1 MLTQGIPTPSTWVNL
16 PPMTKSMPPTPPT
29 PATTRE
35 LLQLPPRR
43 WIRTSSLTSI
53 VIGVAAALALALVL
67 FPFRSSMLGAFLLGR
82 GITQPFTLAI
92 AITVAHYCIVRLLH
106 SSREHRFVGR
116 DWIPR
121 GMVNLRPHDE
131 DIKFLLGLI
140 SGRDTVV
147 GNRLARLLVCFRDS
161 GSRAIARELHQDDT
175 ALTQAEIE
183 DSFLV
188 TRTMIWVLPMLGFL
202 GTVLGISVSI
212 GGFSGLLADVKDLAK
227 VKAGLTQV
235 TGGLSTAF
243 DTTLLGIVCAVGC
256 MVLMSVAERSEYRLA
271 GDLEA
276 SINDALFPRLA
287 QDETTTAKL

>member
-1 MLTQGIPTPSTWVNL
+1 MPTNRASPS
-16 PPMTKSMPPTPPT
+16 
-29 PATTRE
+29 AARE

-43 WIRTSSLTSI
+43 WIRSNSFTSI
-53 VIGVAAALALALVL
+53 LIGATATVVIAIIL
-67 FPFRSSMLGAFLLGR
+67 FPLRSSPLGAFFLGR
-82 GITQPFTLAI
+82 GLTQPFTLAI
-92 AITVAHYCIVRLLH
+92 AITVAHYCLLRLLR
-106 SSREHRFVGR
+106 SGRERRLVGR
-116 DWIPR
+116 DWIPY
-121 GMVNLRPHDE
+121 GMANLRPSDE
-131 DIKFLLGLI
+131 DIQILLGLMD
-140 SGRDTVV
+140 GRDTLI
-147 GNRLARLLVCFRDS
+147 GNRLARLLMCFSDS

-212 GGFSGLLADVKDLAK
+212 GGFSGLLADVTDLSK

-243 DTTLLGIVCAVGC
+243 DTTLLGIICAVAC

-276 SINDALFPRLA
+276 TINDDLFPRLA
-287 QDETTTAKL
+287 QDETTAAQL